1 MHYDIYNFFVFKK
14 EKVGIDFAA
23 HH

>member
-14 EKVGIDFAA
+14 EKVGINFAA